1 MVIICALL
9 VICLNPSFQLSV
21 YIDERLI
28 CELLRN
34 SPDLVEL
41 ECFCMNA
48 RLLTALQEH
57 SPKLLRVFCGS
68 AADVTNS
75 MLISFCKSF
84 PSLKRLLLCGA
95 KKLTDAAVDA
105 IVEYCPELELI
116 SLRGWELLTDKALV
130 ALAKLNCL
138 QNFSF
143 DGNLSYTNSSIANIV
158 RNNPGIRNFS
168 ITLSD
173 KARFDSRV
181 FRYMAGYCDN
191 FKYIDIDVSPSAE
204 AAPHKGTSGPTSA
217 PSSTSFLPTDEDLV
231 PLIRTCPILQTID
244 IDCASQLTERLL
256 IALGSNCPRLT
267 SVKLAGH
274 SAATAP
280 ALITDEGIASLATG
294 CPKLDT
300 LDVGACMELTD
311 QGILSLAEH
320 CKRLSS
326 FSLEGN
332 DKITDVGMRALFESC
347 TELTT
352 FEATKL
358 SNLTDEGML
367 ALPLHCHKLSEL
379 RLHTMGVTDAF
390 LQALANGCPKLTKL
404 KLHGYT
410 FKSNAYN
417 ILMNLLEHCPLLTDL
432 NLTACSGVTNH
443 THNNLVTNHAKQLKR
458 LKIWDC
464 LDLRPDQQM
473 IEMKKSPPP
482 GLHYEVGM
490 SEGGLMSM
498 LMSIMQQPDEEVKE
512 EEEDDEEDD

>member
-1 MVIICALL
+1 M
-9 VICLNPSFQLSV
+9 
-21 YIDERLI
+21 
-28 CELLRN
+28 LRN

-41 ECFCMNA
+41 ECFCMIA

-57 SPKLLRVFCGS
+57 SPKLQRVFCGS
-68 AADVTNS
+68 AADATNS
-75 MLISFCKSF
+75 MIIGFCKSF

-95 KKLTDAAVDA
+95 KKLTDAAVEA
-105 IVEYCPELELI
+105 IVEQCPELELI
-116 SLRGWELLTDKALV
+116 SLRGWKLLTDKALV
-130 ALAKLNCL
+130 ALAKLNRL

-191 FKYIDIDVSPSAE
+191 LKYIDIDVSPSAE
-204 AAPHKGTSGPTSA
+204 AARHKGTSGPTSA

-244 IDCASQLTERLL
+244 IDCASQLTDSVL
-256 IALGSNCPRLT
+256 IALASNCPRLT
-267 SVKLAGH
+267 SVKVTGHTAGT
-274 SAATAP
+274 SP
-280 ALITDEGIASLATG
+280 ALITDDGVAALAAG

-300 LDVGACMELTD
+300 LDIGACPELTD
-311 QGILSLAEH
+311 QGIVSIAQHCEHLASLSLE
-320 CKRLSS
+320 S
-326 FSLEGN
+326 N
-332 DKITDVGMRALFESC
+332 DKITDDGMRALFESC
-347 TELTT
+347 TELST

-390 LQALANGCPKLTKL
+390 LQALAMGCPKLTKL

-410 FKSNAYN
+410 FKNNAYS
-417 ILMNLLEHCPLLTDL
+417 ILNNLLEHCPSLADL
-432 NLTACSGVTNH
+432 SLTASPGITNH

-482 GLHYEVGM
+482 GMDYEVGM

-512 EEEDDEEDD
+512 GVDSEEDEDD